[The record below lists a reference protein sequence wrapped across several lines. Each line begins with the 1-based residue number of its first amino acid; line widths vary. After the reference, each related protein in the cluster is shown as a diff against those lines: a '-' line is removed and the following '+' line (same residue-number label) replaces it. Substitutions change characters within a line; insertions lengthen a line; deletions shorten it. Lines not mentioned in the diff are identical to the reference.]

1 MINLFAIYIVNG
13 LILISLPF
21 LLVLRMLAQVLM
33 KMTGWAPISIWI
45 GTPVLTVPNKI
56 KSEKLLGFNSYSL
69 VRYTTHLSDD
79 FNFILS
85 KYSDG
90 NRFIY
95 AALILFSYMVVAVLA
110 KQVHSFFDCGIIPSG
125 KFRQFNTVELFSYK
139 FLGIDLFVWAY
150 GGDVRTQ
157 DATAPLGSPNCCSN
171 CTQIGNACICSTD
184 LWKQNYKNIVNVA
197 KAVFS
202 MGDMTEYTKGSKNN
216 LFYWP
221 INLAKDGGHYYL
233 PSYPTSNMT
242 RALRIVHSSN
252 HRDLKGTIYLQ
263 NAIDSLRLKNVDIEL
278 VIVENLPNSA
288 ALEIYRTADIIFDQC
303 LIGFHGYFAL
313 EAMALGKPVM
323 SFIRKP
329 DEYLLHPEECPIL
342 NTHITTIEGDLLS
355 LVLRRDEL
363 EAIGRLGRSYVEK
376 YYSIEA
382 FSSRLRNTYRDL
394 GIIR

>member
-1 MINLFAIYIVNG
+1 MINLFAIYIING

-33 KMTGWAPISIWI
+33 KITGWAPISIWT
-45 GTPVLTVPNKI
+45 GTPVLTIPNKI

-69 VRYTTHLSDD
+69 VRYTSHLSHD
-79 FNFILS
+79 FDFILS

-95 AALILFSYMVVAVLA
+95 AALILFSYMVVAVVA

-125 KFRQFNTVELFSYK
+125 KFRQFNTAELFAYK

-150 GGDVRTQ
+150 GGDVRTR
-157 DATAPLGSPNCCSN
+157 DATASLGSPNCCSN

-184 LWKQNYKNIVNVA
+184 LWKKNYKNIANVA

-202 MGDMTEYTKGSKNN
+202 MGDMIEYTNGSKNN

-221 INLAKDGGHYYL
+221 IHLAKDGGLYYL
-233 PSYPTSNMT
+233 PAYPTFNKA

-252 HRDLKGTIYLQ
+252 HRDLKGTIYIQ
-263 NAIDSLRLKNVDIEL
+263 NAIDSLRLKNIDIEL

-288 ALEIYRTADIIFDQC
+288 ALEIYKTADIIFDQC

-329 DEYLLHPEECPIL
+329 SEYLLYSEECPIL
-342 NTHITTIEGDLLS
+342 NTHITTIEDDLHN

-363 EAIGRLGRSYVEK
+363 EKIGRLGRSYIEK

-382 FSSRLRNTYRDL
+382 FSSRLGNTYRDL